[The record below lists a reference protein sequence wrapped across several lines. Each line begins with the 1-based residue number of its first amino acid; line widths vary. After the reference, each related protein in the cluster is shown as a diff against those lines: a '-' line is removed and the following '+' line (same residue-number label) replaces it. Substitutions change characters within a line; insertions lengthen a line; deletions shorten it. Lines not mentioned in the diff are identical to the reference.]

1 MNKKLTI
8 SDLIHFYLS
17 HYCSPVPYSSGCGGS
32 MWSEMNE
39 IKGYYCQL
47 LNGSG
52 LYAMKEIVRMC
63 VRGLYT
69 TGHQKR
75 VKEDAI
81 DEAVEKLMIYKFRDY
96 NRGQECRLVTGNRV
110 YNKFVDFEE
119 LYEAVRQLI
128 GNINGIGYVT
138 LYDTARRLGY
148 LLSEPIF
155 PVAYVYLHYN
165 KVNKAAESILNRR
178 LQYREPA
185 TSFVCGFG
193 TFPSICIEDI
203 LCIFSDVFIKG
214 VKEKEDVDGT
224 VEKFKKNNW
233 RNINANDFW
242 REKEEEW
249 KNNRGILTRW
259 PEFSKH

>member
-1 MNKKLTI
+1 MEKKLTV
-8 SDLIHFYLS
+8 SDLIHFYLA
-17 HYCSPVPYSSGCGGS
+17 HYCSPEPIYSDCRGT

-39 IKGYYCQL
+39 IKGYYSQL

-52 LYAMKEIVRMC
+52 LYTMKEIVRMC

-81 DEAVEKLMIYKFRDY
+81 DEAVEKLMTIKFRDH
-96 NRGQECRLVTGNRV
+96 NRCQECRLVTGNRV

-128 GNINGIGYVT
+128 GSVNGIGYVT

-148 LLSEPIF
+148 LLPEPIF

-165 KVNKAAESILNRR
+165 KVNKTAESILNRK

-203 LCIFSDVFIKG
+203 LCIFSDVFIKD
-214 VKEKEDVDGT
+214 VTEKEDVDGT
-224 VEKFKKNNW
+224 VERFKKNNW

-242 REKEEEW
+242 RERENKLKEC
-249 KNNRGILTRW
+249 KGTLTRW
-259 PEFSKH
+259 PEFSIE

>member
-1 MNKKLTI
+1 MKRKLSI
-8 SDLIHFYLS
+8 SDLIHFYLA
-17 HYCSPVPYSSGCGGS
+17 HYCSPEPLCSDFRGT

-39 IKGYYCQL
+39 IKGYYSQL
-47 LNGSG
+47 QNRSG
-52 LYAMKEIVRMC
+52 PYTMKDIVRMC

-81 DEAVEKLMIYKFRDY
+81 SEAVDKLMTNKIRDH
-96 NRGQECRLVTGNRV
+96 NRGQEYRLVTRNRV

-128 GNINGIGYVT
+128 GGVNGIGYVT

-148 LLSEPIF
+148 LLSDPIF

-165 KVNKAAESILNRR
+165 KVNKAAESILNRK
-178 LQYREPA
+178 LQYRETA
-185 TSFVCGFG
+185 TSFVCEFG

-203 LCIFSDVFIKG
+203 LCIFDDVLIKD
-214 VKEKEDVDGT
+214 VEEKDDVDGT
-224 VEKFKKNNW
+224 VERFKKNNW

-242 REKEEEW
+242 REKEKEL

-259 PEFSKH
+259 PEFSKS

>member
-1 MNKKLTI
+1 MNRKLSI
-8 SDLIHFYLS
+8 SDFIHFYLS
-17 HYCSPVPYSSGCGGS
+17 YHCSPVPDSPGCRGS

-52 LYAMKEIVRMC
+52 LYTMKEIVRMC
-63 VRGLYT
+63 VRGLYK

-81 DEAVEKLMIYKFRDY
+81 DEAVEKLMTNKFRDH
-96 NRGQECRLVTGNRV
+96 NRGLNCRLVSGNRV

-128 GNINGIGYVT
+128 GSVNGIGYVT

-148 LLSEPIF
+148 LLPEPIF

-185 TSFVCGFG
+185 TSFVCEFG

-203 LCIFSDVFIKG
+203 LCIFNGVLIKD

-224 VEKFKKNNW
+224 VETFKKNNW

-242 REKEEEW
+242 REKEEDW

-259 PEFSKH
+259 SEFSNE